1 MPIDNTQV
9 IVAWIVAVS
18 GLIGGGFTMWQQL
31 KKDQQTNSYE
41 LQQLKRELEGDL
53 WQRAHVEFDKM
64 QARLD
69 DQEATIKEITETSN
83 KQAITIQE
91 QGGLIMHLRQTIQD
105 QDNRIEALE
114 VERDNWKSR
123 ALAAEGVRGKRL

>member
-31 KKDQQTNSYE
+31 KKDQQTNSLE
-41 LQQLKRELEGDL
+41 LHQLKRELEGDL

-69 DQEATIKEITETSN
+69 EQDATMK
-83 KQAITIQE
+83 E
-91 QGGLIMHLRQTIQD
+91 QGGLIMQLRQTIQD
-105 QDNRIEALE
+105 QNERIKALE
-114 VERDNWKSR
+114 AERDNWKSR
-123 ALAAEGVRGKRL
+123 ALAAEGAKGKRL